1 MVNVADFVATRD
13 TIEMTNRMADVGAD
27 AALVVTPSYY
37 KGGMHNRALISHFT
51 KVLFQLYKLLFLL
64 P

>member
-1 MVNVADFVATRD
+1 
-13 TIEMTNRMADVGAD
+13 MTNRMADVGAD

-51 KVLFQLYKLLFLL
+51 KVLFNINYSSYYHNLSYTSKTLYFD
-64 P
+64 

>member
-1 MVNVADFVATRD
+1 
-13 TIEMTNRMADVGAD
+13 MTNRMADVGAD

-51 KVLFQLYKLLFLL
+51 KVLFKLYKLLFLL
-64 P
+64 PLSKLYF